1 MSKRIA
7 AALALDK
14 GKVSSEPVGR
24 AWPISPANEQEAPRK
39 IDANIPGGVHR
50 DSISN
55 PMVPFLGQNQLPT
68 GQVIN
73 VSMNAPSPHLS
84 FKEWMARGVVGGIGG
99 ALTWPFR
106 FVGNVIEEIAK
117 AIVGVLKWAII
128 VILLPALAIVGFKLA
143 GKLTSSATIED
154 GAASLVYDGRHAV
167 NGIAKGATTDL
178 PPEKRS
184 DNPKKD

>member
-1 MSKRIA
+1 MSKRLA

-14 GKVSSEPVGR
+14 GAVSGEAVSRP
-24 AWPISPANEQEAPRK
+24 WPIMPTAGPEAPKR
-39 IDANIPGGVHR
+39 IDATIPGGVHQ

-73 VSMNAPSPHLS
+73 VSMNAPSPHLT
-84 FKEWMARGVVGGIGG
+84 FKEWMARGVVSGIGG

-106 FVGNVIEEIAK
+106 FIGNVLEEIAK

-143 GKLTSSATIED
+143 GQLTSSATIED

-167 NGIAKGATTDL
+167 NGLAKGATTEL
-178 PPEKRS
+178 PPEKKPES
-184 DNPKKD
+184 PKKD

>member
-1 MSKRIA
+1 MSKRLA
-7 AALALDK
+7 AALAHDK
-14 GKVSSEPVGR
+14 GAVSAEPVGR
-24 AWPISPANEQEAPRK
+24 AWPIAPTSDHEAPRK
-39 IDANIPGGVHR
+39 IEANIPGGVHEN
-50 DSISN
+50 SISN
-55 PMVPFLGQNQLPT
+55 PMMPFLGQNQLPT

-73 VSMNAPSPHLS
+73 VSMNAPSPHLT

-106 FVGNVIEEIAK
+106 FVGNVLEEIAK

-143 GKLTSSATIED
+143 GQLTSSETIED

-167 NGIAKGATTDL
+167 NGLAKGATTEL
-178 PPEKRS
+178 PPEKRT